1 MTRGLVDSG
10 FLLRKIPYSESSFI
24 LKAFTRAHGLVSF
37 MAKGA
42 KRQNSRLHGLLEP
55 VIHVQYLFPA
65 HSRGEIRMLTDVSL
79 LRDFSV
85 VREDIVKQSLAQV
98 LGEVLLR
105 YTPDETGAPEFHD
118 LLLASMERL
127 EAAPP
132 ERAALRAVFAR
143 FLLEYCE
150 HAGYRPQFRFCVRCR
165 GEASGASVAFEVD
178 RGGPLCARCER
189 EEPGVQRLREPVI
202 RWLGAVQDGA
212 EAEALGRADAGRAED
227 FLLLYLGR
235 HAGAQ
240 RAQRALKAL
249 PVWHALME
257 G

>member
-1 MTRGLVDSG
+1 MTRGIVDTG

-24 LKAFTRAHGLVSF
+24 LKAFTRTHGLVSF

-79 LRDFSV
+79 LRDFPT

-105 YTPDETGAPEFHD
+105 YTPDETAAPEFHD
-118 LLLASMERL
+118 LLLTAIERL
-127 EAAPP
+127 EAAPQ
-132 ERAALRAVFAR
+132 ERGALRAIFAR
-143 FLLEYCE
+143 FLLEYCD
-150 HAGYRPQFRFCVRCR
+150 HAGYRAQFKHCVRCSV
-165 GEASGASVAFEVD
+165 EVSGPNVAYEVD
-178 RGGPLCARCER
+178 RGGPLCGACAR
-189 EEPGVQRLREPVI
+189 EEPGYQWLREPVI
-202 RWLGAVQDGA
+202 RWLDAVQDGRDH
-212 EAEALGRADAGRAED
+212 ELLGRADAGRAED

-235 HAGAQ
+235 HAGT
-240 RAQRALKAL
+240 QRALKAL